1 MATNIKRKFTL
12 LTAPI
17 LIAFTAMLLVS
28 TGTAHAAHMDKFGL
42 IEHTWD
48 GLAIKGYDPVAYFE
62 MGKAVKGSEHFRY
75 EWLGQEW
82 RFASAE
88 HREKFVSNPIK
99 YLPQY
104 GGYCSESHTVAEVNP
119 TAWQIVGGR
128 MYLFFSEESAERF
141 SRDERAQSTLERH
154 WETVKDGLSQ

>member
-1 MATNIKRKFTL
+1 MATTQRRRLRL
-12 LTAPI
+12 LTAP
-17 LIAFTAMLLVS
+17 LFVALTVMLFLPA
-28 TGTAHAAHMDKFGL
+28 GTAQAGHMDKFGL

-62 MGKAVKGSEHFRY
+62 MGEALKGSEHFRH

-88 HREKFVSNPIK
+88 HRDLFASNPIK
-99 YLPQY
+99 YVPQF

-128 MYLFFSEESAERF
+128 LYLFFSEESAGKF
-141 SRDERAQSTLERH
+141 AQDKGAQSMLERN

>member
-1 MATNIKRKFTL
+1 MATSIPRRLSL
-12 LTAPI
+12 LTAPFFVAVTALA
-17 LIAFTAMLLVS
+17 LIP
-28 TGTAHAAHMDKFGL
+28 TGTAHAGHMDKFGL

-62 MGKAVKGSEHFRY
+62 MGDAVKGSEHFRY

-82 RFASAE
+82 RFTSAE
-88 HREKFVSNPIK
+88 HRDLFASNPIK

-104 GGYCSESHTVAEVNP
+104 GGYCSETHTVAEVNP

-128 MYLFFSEESAERF
+128 LYLFFSESSAKKF
-141 SRDERAQSTLERH
+141 ARDKGAQSMLERH

>member
-1 MATNIKRKFTL
+1 MATTKQRRHRL
-12 LTAPI
+12 LTAAL
-17 LIAFTAMLLVS
+17 LIALTVMLFVP
-28 TGTAHAAHMDKFGL
+28 TGTAYAGHMDKFGL

-88 HREKFVSNPIK
+88 HRDLFASNPIK
-99 YLPQY
+99 YVPQF
-104 GGYCSESHTVAEVNP
+104 GGYCSETHTVSEVNP

-128 MYLFFSEESAERF
+128 LYLFFSEESAERF
-141 SRDERAQSTLERH
+141 SRDERAQSTLEKH
-154 WETVKDGLSQ
+154 WETVKDGLTQ

>member
-1 MATNIKRKFTL
+1 MATTQLHRLRL
-12 LTAPI
+12 LAAP
-17 LIAFTAMLLVS
+17 LFFALSGMLFMPA
-28 TGTAHAAHMDKFGL
+28 GTALASHMDKFGL
-42 IEHTWD
+42 IKHTWD

-62 MGKAVKGSEHFRY
+62 MGKAVEGSEHFRH

-88 HREKFVSNPIK
+88 HRDLFASNPIK
-99 YLPQY
+99 YVPQF
-104 GGYCSESHTVAEVNP
+104 GGYCSETHTVAEVNP

-128 MYLFFSEESAERF
+128 LYLFFSEKSAKKF
-141 SRDERAQSTLERH
+141 TRDERAQSMLERH